1 MTNPQLLQPQHSQS
15 IRSSALKS
23 NKNVC
28 TADKLGFVLDTST
41 HTLELSES
49 FTELLTE
56 AAKHPIRTQNDLLE
70 AAASELDRNLLDHA
84 LTAHDSPFEYV
95 RFKTGNQVS
104 WTRIALQ
111 TRITPEGK
119 TFVDGSV
126 TWYDAGQIIHD
137 LLPAASPSGQMLR
150 SLQKLFLLSF
160 EHPVFFAAIRAETPV
175 KSVRLV
181 DYIAAR
187 LRELGCCTEV
197 LPGGHFF
204 FEHQCNPE
212 KKGADKDL
220 LTALNTFLKEAD
232 PDGFQAIDDEDIP
245 F

>member
-41 HTLELSES
+41 HTLELSEA

-111 TRITPEGK
+111 TRITFW
-119 TFVDGSV
+119 T
-126 TWYDAGQIIHD
+126 DA
-137 LLPAASPSGQMLR
+137 
-150 SLQKLFLLSF
+150 SL
-160 EHPVFFAAIRAETPV
+160 AAETLFAFIRTPRIFCRDQ
-175 KSVRLV
+175 SRN
-181 DYIAAR
+181 ASEECEAR
-187 LRELGCCTEV
+187 GLYRRT
-197 LPGGHFF
+197 
-204 FEHQCNPE
+204 
-212 KKGADKDL
+212 
-220 LTALNTFLKEAD
+220 TA
-232 PDGFQAIDDEDIP
+232 
-245 F
+245 

>member
-41 HTLELSES
+41 HTLELSEA

-111 TRITPEGK
+111 TRITLK
-119 TFVDGSV
+119 AKHSLT
-126 TWYDAGQIIHD
+126 D
-137 LLPAASPSGQMLR
+137 LLLGMTPDKSSMICFRPHHLLDRCFARCRNSFCFHSNTPYFLPR
-150 SLQKLFLLSF
+150 SEPKRQ
-160 EHPVFFAAIRAETPV
+160 
-175 KSVRLV
+175 
-181 DYIAAR
+181 
-187 LRELGCCTEV
+187 
-197 LPGGHFF
+197 
-204 FEHQCNPE
+204 
-212 KKGADKDL
+212 
-220 LTALNTFLKEAD
+220 
-232 PDGFQAIDDEDIP
+232 
-245 F
+245 

>member
-41 HTLELSES
+41 HTLELSEA

-104 WTRIALQ
+104 
-111 TRITPEGK
+111 
-119 TFVDGSV
+119 
-126 TWYDAGQIIHD
+126 
-137 LLPAASPSGQMLR
+137 
-150 SLQKLFLLSF
+150 
-160 EHPVFFAAIRAETPV
+160 
-175 KSVRLV
+175 
-181 DYIAAR
+181 
-187 LRELGCCTEV
+187 
-197 LPGGHFF
+197 
-204 FEHQCNPE
+204 
-212 KKGADKDL
+212 
-220 LTALNTFLKEAD
+220 
-232 PDGFQAIDDEDIP
+232 
-245 F
+245 